1 MNLIETEIGELK
13 TEMIDMTYMVK
24 GQIEKCIAAVYSFD
38 KDLAKEIIKNEKWV
52 NGFELRID
60 SKCEHILAL
69 FNPVAID
76 LRFVVAALK
85 MVSDLERI
93 GDNAK
98 GIAQYLVRF
107 ETPFDDELIKRFR
120 LQEMTDTIIDMLE
133 ILSAS
138 FEKDNTKL
146 ARTVFAKDE
155 ILDEINNKANEV
167 LQEYVLHE
175 KDPQKIMHAIYF
187 LSVIRKM
194 ERVGDYITN
203 IAEEI
208 IFYVKAKVLRHNKK
222 EKAKGRHKEGSHHID
237 ESGAA
242 EEENQSL

>member
-13 TEMIDMTYMVK
+13 TELIDMTHMVK
-24 GQIEKCIAAVYSFD
+24 GQIEKCITALYAFD
-38 KDLAKEIIKNEKWV
+38 KDLAKEVIKNEKWV
-52 NGFELRID
+52 NGCELKID

-76 LRFVVAALK
+76 LRFVVASLK

-98 GIAQYLVRF
+98 GVSQYVYKL
-107 ETPFDDELIKRFR
+107 ETPFDKELIKALRFK
-120 LQEMTDTIIDMLE
+120 EMTDTVLEMLE
-133 ILSAS
+133 ILSTS

-155 ILDEINNKANEV
+155 ILDDINNSAN
-167 LQEYVLHE
+167 QIIRDYVLNE
-175 KDPQKIMHAIYF
+175 KDPQKVLQAIYF
-187 LSVIRKM
+187 LSVIRKV
-194 ERVGDYITN
+194 ERVGDYVTN

-222 EKAKGRHKEGSHHID
+222 EKGKEKLKAREQMDYEDSED
-237 ESGAA
+237 
-242 EEENQSL
+242 

>member
-13 TEMIDMTYMVK
+13 TELIDMTHMVK
-24 GQIEKCIAAVYSFD
+24 GQIEKCINALYAFD
-38 KDLAKEIIKNEKWV
+38 KDLAKEVIKNEKWV
-52 NGFELRID
+52 NGCELKID

-76 LRFVVAALK
+76 LRFVVASLK

-98 GIAQYLVRF
+98 GVSQYVYKL
-107 ETPFDDELIKRFR
+107 ETPFDPELIKALRFK
-120 LQEMTDTIIDMLE
+120 LMTDTVLEMLE

-155 ILDEINNKANEV
+155 ILDDINNSAN
-167 LQEYVLHE
+167 QIIRDYVLNE
-175 KDPQKIMHAIYF
+175 KDPQKVLQAIYF
-187 LSVIRKM
+187 LSVIRKV
-194 ERVGDYITN
+194 ERVGDYVTN

-222 EKAKGRHKEGSHHID
+222 EKGKEKQKAKEQLDYEDSED
-237 ESGAA
+237 
-242 EEENQSL
+242 

>member
-1 MNLIETEIGELK
+1 MNLIDTEIGELK
-13 TEMIDMTYMVK
+13 TELIDMTYMVK
-24 GQIEKCIAAVYSFD
+24 GQIEKAICAFFTFD
-38 KDLAKEIIKNEKWV
+38 KDLAKEVLKNEKWV
-52 NGFELRID
+52 NGFELKID

-76 LRFVVAALK
+76 LRFVVASLK

-98 GIAQYLVRF
+98 GIAQYITKNEINFDKELLKRVRF
-107 ETPFDDELIKRFR
+107 R
-120 LQEMTDTIIDMLE
+120 EMSDTAMEMLE
-133 ILSAS
+133 ILSTS

-155 ILDEINNKANEV
+155 ILDEINVQANEIIRDYLLV
-167 LQEYVLHE
+167 E
-175 KDPQKIMHAIYF
+175 KDPQKVLQAIYL
-187 LSVIRKM
+187 LSAIRKM

-222 EKAKGRHKEGSHHID
+222 EKGKIKTKD
-237 ESGAA
+237 
-242 EEENQSL
+242 SLGDSEDIE

>member
-13 TEMIDMTYMVK
+13 TELIEMTLLVK
-24 GQIEKCIAAVYSFD
+24 GQIEKSITALYTFD
-38 KDLAKEIIKNEKWV
+38 KDLSKEVIKNEKWV
-52 NGFELRID
+52 NGSELKID

-76 LRFVVAALK
+76 LRFVVASLK

-98 GIAQYLVRF
+98 GLSQYVAKL
-107 ETPFDDELIKRFR
+107 ETPFDKDLIKKLRFR
-120 LQEMTDTIIDMLE
+120 EMTDTALEMLE
-133 ILSAS
+133 TLTAS
-138 FEKDNTKL
+138 FENDDTKL

-155 ILDEINNKANEV
+155 ILDEINVSAN
-167 LQEYVLHE
+167 QIITDYVLKE
-175 KDPQKIMHAIYF
+175 TDSQKVLHAIYF
-187 LSVIRKM
+187 LSIIRKM
-194 ERVGDYITN
+194 ERVGDYVTN

-222 EKAKGRHKEGSHHID
+222 EKSKVKDKEKPN
-237 ESGAA
+237 
-242 EEENQSL
+242 ENPRELN